1 MIRHAP
7 RWAIAGVVG
16 GFVLLFAGMMASP
29 GDNDGLQGLPFLVL
43 GLPWSLF
50 VPEVLPFDEGRPL
63 IAVLAICAAL
73 NGYLL
78 LLVWSAL
85 RRRRVHV

>member
-1 MIRHAP
+1 MIKNAP
-7 RWAIAGVVG
+7 RAAAVLVVS
-16 GFVLLFAGMMASP
+16 FAVLFASMMVNP

-50 VPEVLPFDEGRPL
+50 IPEALPFDEGRPL
-63 IAVLAICAAL
+63 IAVLAACTAF

-78 LLVWSAL
+78 LVVWSL
-85 RRRRVHV
+85 VRRHRVRS

>member
-1 MIRHAP
+1 VIRHAP
-7 RWAIAGVVG
+7 RFATAILAA
-16 GFVLLFAGMMASP
+16 GFVLLLASMMVSP

-63 IAVLAICAAL
+63 IAVLALCTAL

-78 LLVWSAL
+78 LLAWSGI
-85 RRRRVHV
+85 RRRRVRA